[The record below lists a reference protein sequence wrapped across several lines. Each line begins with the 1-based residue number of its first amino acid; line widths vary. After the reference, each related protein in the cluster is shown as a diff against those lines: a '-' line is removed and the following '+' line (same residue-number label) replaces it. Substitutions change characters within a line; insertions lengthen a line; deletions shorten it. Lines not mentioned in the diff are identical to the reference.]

1 MMATDTNSAPLTTL
15 AQAII
20 REAGN
25 GNAAPPAMLGG
36 AFCHQA
42 RGRCP
47 PERHLGDAE
56 SRELHKMTDSQMGSQ
71 RPQNRDAICVK

>member
-1 MMATDTNSAPLTTL
+1 MVATDTNSAPLTTL

-42 RGRCP
+42 LRAMPAGEAPRRCRDP
-47 PERHLGDAE
+47 RTAQ
-56 SRELHKMTDSQMGSQ
+56 MTDSQMGSQ
-71 RPQNRDAICVK
+71 RPQTRDAICVK

>member
-25 GNAAPPAMLGG
+25 RDAPPRAMLGD

-56 SRELHKMTDSQMGSQ
+56 TRELHKMTDSQMGSQ
-71 RPQNRDAICVK
+71 RPQTRDAICVR

>member
-1 MMATDTNSAPLTTL
+1 MATDTNSAPLTTL

-36 AFCHQA
+36 DSAIRPA
-42 RGRCP
+42 
-47 PERHLGDAE
+47 GDARRRGT
-56 SRELHKMTDSQMGSQ
+56 SAMPRHANCTK
-71 RPQNRDAICVK
+71 

>member
-1 MMATDTNSAPLTTL
+1 MATDTNSAPLTTL

-25 GNAAPPAMLGG
+25 GNAAPPAMPGG

-42 RGRCP
+42 SGRCP

-56 SRELHKMTDSQMGSQ
+56 TRKLHIG
-71 RPQNRDAICVK
+71 

>member
-1 MMATDTNSAPLTTL
+1 MATDTNSAPLTTL

-20 REAGN
+20 REAN
-25 GNAAPPAMLGG
+25 GNAAPRAMLGG

-42 RGRCP
+42 CGRCP

-56 SRELHKMTDSQMGSQ
+56 TRELHKMTDSQMGSE
-71 RPQNRDAICVK
+71 RP